1 LAALQLRG
9 YTNVRSFP
17 PSYAGWTA
25 ANQPVEK

>member
-17 PSYAGWTA
+17 PSNAGWTA